1 MKPGVSSAPAEP
13 ADSRRTPAAMIES
26 PPLQGIQ
33 KAPTGIAGLDEITAG
48 GFPAGRPTLV
58 CGSAGCGKTL
68 MAMEFLVRG
77 AVEHGDPGVFVTFE
91 ESPGELAQNVRSLGF
106 DLEDLERRNLLL
118 VEYIHVERS
127 EIEETGEY
135 DLEGLFIRLGFAIDS
150 IGAKRIVLD
159 TLEVLFGGLDN
170 EAILRSELRRLFRWL
185 KEKGLTAVVTG
196 ERGEGALT
204 RQGLEEYISDCVI
217 LLDHRVN
224 DQLATRRLRVVKY
237 RGSVHGTNEYP
248 FLIDERGIEVLPI
261 TSLDLTHG
269 ASVERISS
277 GVAGL
282 DEMLGGKGYYR
293 GSSVL
298 VSGRAGTGKSSL
310 GAHFAHAACRRGER
324 CVYFAF
330 EESMSQ
336 IVRNM
341 RSIGVDLQPWVD
353 QGLLLFHAT
362 RPTLHGLER
371 HLVTMYKLI
380 RDFQPR
386 VVVVDPIT
394 NFLSVGDQEEVKAM
408 LMRLVDFLK
417 AQQITAVFNSLTH
430 GLDLETTDVGISSIM
445 DTWLLLREVEHNGER
460 NRLLSVIKA
469 RGMAHSNQV
478 RELLLS
484 DEGIRLVDVY
494 LGPGGALTGAA
505 RAAQEAQERVAS
517 MARQE
522 EAERQRREL
531 ERKREAL
538 EARIAALRLEFEA
551 EQEEAQRRLEQAKKQ
566 EERLNEDRADMA
578 RTRRVTSSTST
589 EASRRKEAV

>member
-1 MKPGVSSAPAEP
+1 
-13 ADSRRTPAAMIES
+13 MIES

-33 KAPTGIAGLDEITAG
+33 KASTGIAGLDEITAG

-77 AVEHGDPGVFVTFE
+77 AVEHGEPGVFVTFE
-91 ESPGELAQNVRSLGF
+91 ESPEELAQNVRSLGF

-150 IGAKRIVLD
+150 IGARRIVLD

-217 LLDHRVN
+217 LLDHRVS

-341 RSIGVDLQPWVD
+341 RSIGIDLQPWVD

-417 AQQITAVFNSLTH
+417 AQQVTAIFNSLTH

-478 RELLLS
+478 RELQLS

-494 LGPGGALTGAA
+494 LGPDGALTGAA
-505 RAAQEAQERVAS
+505 RAAQEAQERAAS
-517 MARQE
+517 VARQQE
-522 EAERQRREL
+522 VERQRREL

-551 EQEEAQRRLEQAKKQ
+551 EQEEAQRRLEQSKDR
-566 EERLNEDRADMA
+566 EERLTEDRADMA
-578 RTRRVTSSTST
+578 RTRRVT
-589 EASRRKEAV
+589 